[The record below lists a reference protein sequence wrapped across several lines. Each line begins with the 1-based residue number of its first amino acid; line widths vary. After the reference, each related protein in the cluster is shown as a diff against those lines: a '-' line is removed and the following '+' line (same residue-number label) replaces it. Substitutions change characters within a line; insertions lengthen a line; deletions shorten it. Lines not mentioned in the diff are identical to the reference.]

1 MHEKSKRRAR
11 AINQENLLSGWGL
24 ALQENLL
31 KQDTLGMNEYR
42 TKFIIN
48 IITSLLLSRQPFPSA
63 LSLQDKITSF
73 NILC

>member
-48 IITSLLLSRQPFPSA
+48 IITSLQTTLSVGTQFARQDN
-63 LSLQDKITSF
+63 LI
-73 NILC
+73 